1 MEIWKMSVEHNT
13 QKEEERDAQRSIS
26 LEKGGW

>member
-13 QKEEERDAQRSIS
+13 QKEGERDAQRSIS